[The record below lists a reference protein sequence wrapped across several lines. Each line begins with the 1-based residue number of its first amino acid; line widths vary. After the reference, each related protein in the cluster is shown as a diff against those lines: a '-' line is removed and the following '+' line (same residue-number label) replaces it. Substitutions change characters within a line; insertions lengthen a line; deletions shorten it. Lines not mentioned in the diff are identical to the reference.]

1 MTWIYGYYVHLHL
14 WLILALTRVT
24 NVYNV
29 VILMKKADFILT
41 LAGATSAFAEFYKS
55 NKVQM

>member
-1 MTWIYGYYVHLHL
+1 MMWIYGYYVHLHL
-14 WLILALTRVT
+14 SLILALTRVT

-41 LAGATSAFAEFYKS
+41 VAGATSAFAVLQK
-55 NKVQM
+55 